1 MTNYVHVIE
10 RDGFTVVPNIL
21 DFGLISL
28 LIEHLTQVPIDHA
41 VSRRSGGAYGIRNLL
56 NLVPLTRDI
65 ANSQAL
71 RLLVEPILGRKAQV
85 VRGIFFDKTV
95 EANWKV
101 AWHQDLTI
109 AVRERI
115 DVEDYGPW
123 SVKAGIVHVQ
133 PPVAILENMLTIRV
147 HLDDTDE
154 LNGALRVIPG
164 SHKAGRLLAEEIR
177 DWKEKRNSVTC
188 RLERGGAMIM
198 RPLLLHSSSAAIDPG
213 HRRVLHLEYCSAK
226 LPDVLKWHEA

>member
-1 MTNYVHVIE
+1 MTNYVHAIE
-10 RDGFTVVPNIL
+10 RDGFTVVPNVL
-21 DFGLISL
+21 DFEAVSL
-28 LIEHLTQVPIDHA
+28 LIEHLTKIPIDRA
-41 VSRRSGGAYGIRNLL
+41 VSRRGGTAYGIRNLL
-56 NLVPLTRDI
+56 NLVPFTREI
-65 ANSQAL
+65 ANSPAL
-71 RLLVEPILGRKAQV
+71 RLLIEPNLGREARV
-85 VRGIFFDKTV
+85 VRGIFFDKTA

-133 PPVAILENMLTIRV
+133 PPIAILENMLTIRI

-154 LNGALRVIPG
+154 LNGALQVIPG
-164 SHKAGRLLAEEIR
+164 SHKTGRLLAEEIQ

-188 RLERGGAMIM
+188 RIALFN
-198 RPLLLHSSSAAIDPG
+198 HSRRMKRLVANSDNAPVDKQTDSSDASIA
-213 HRRVLHLEYCSAK
+213 
-226 LPDVLKWHEA
+226 